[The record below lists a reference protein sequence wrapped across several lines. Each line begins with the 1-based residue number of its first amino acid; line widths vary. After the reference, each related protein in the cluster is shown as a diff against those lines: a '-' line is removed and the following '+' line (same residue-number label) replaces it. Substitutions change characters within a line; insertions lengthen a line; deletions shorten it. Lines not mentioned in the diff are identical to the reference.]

1 VDRNGLA
8 PTRRRMALPA
18 PATIEG
24 AEYGDHLGVLR
35 LDFGG
40 DDDRLQDISWDERL
54 ETFHSRKLNFI
65 YQEKKKDGGT
75 SSFFPLENRSA
86 RTRDRMVR
94 WICALPPTS
103 CTPLPPE
110 DFTAAQR
117 AGESSG
123 GADDKGW
130 AARMKAGGPDAP
142 LAQAGRAVRVWSQIT
157 FTSRMTRME
166 FCCGR
171 ARGRKP
177 KFVALPGRPWVMVCL
192 GRAVVHR
199 DGSRSRS

>member
-1 VDRNGLA
+1 
-8 PTRRRMALPA
+8 MALPA

-24 AEYGDHLGVLR
+24 AEHGDHLGVLR

-40 DDDRLQDISWDERL
+40 DNDRLQDISWDERF
-54 ETFHSRKLNFI
+54 ETFDSRKLNFI

-142 LAQAGRAVRVWSQIT
+142 LAQAGRAV
-157 FTSRMTRME
+157 SRSASSTAS
-166 FCCGR
+166 R
-171 ARGRKP
+171 ARVR
-177 KFVALPGRPWVMVCL
+177 
-192 GRAVVHR
+192 
-199 DGSRSRS
+199 

>member
-1 VDRNGLA
+1 MD
-8 PTRRRMALPA
+8 LPA

-24 AEYGDHLGVLR
+24 AEHGDHLGVLR

-40 DDDRLQDISWDERL
+40 DNDRLQEISWYERL

-110 DFTAAQR
+110 DFT
-117 AGESSG
+117 
-123 GADDKGW
+123 
-130 AARMKAGGPDAP
+130 MGPRF
-142 LAQAGRAVRVWSQIT
+142 G
-157 FTSRMTRME
+157 
-166 FCCGR
+166 
-171 ARGRKP
+171 
-177 KFVALPGRPWVMVCL
+177 
-192 GRAVVHR
+192 
-199 DGSRSRS
+199 